1 MKNVIQVILL
11 ALLLVGYSAATTK
24 SYAQNHTQTN
34 KEFYVRGHVIDADSN
49 EHIPYASVVVK
60 GTTIS
65 AITDITGHFS
75 LGNLPIGEH
84 TIAVSIIGY
93 STEEKTVKVTSDAT
107 MINLTFNLK
116 EDLMMLDAVVVS
128 ANRTEVTRRESP
140 TIVSVMP
147 SRLFSEVGAPTLA
160 DGLSYQ
166 PGVRVEDNCQNCGF
180 TQVRINGLDGHYSQI
195 LIDSRPM
202 FSALTG
208 VYGLEQIPANMIDRV
223 EVVRGGGSALFG
235 SSAVGG
241 TINIIT
247 KTPEYNSA
255 EIAHNLSVIGVGTG
269 QKAATDNNTTAN
281 MTFLSDNQKV
291 GATIFGQ
298 IRERSAYDAN
308 GDGYTEMPELTSST
322 LGIRTF
328 FKTSDYS
335 KLSVHYDGS
344 SEYRRGGN
352 DLEKVA
358 HEAEVAEQIEHR
370 INGGGVNFDLFS
382 KDYASKLN
390 FFASAQ
396 STNRKSFY
404 GTYETPEAY
413 GTTDELI
420 VVGGAQFSHKWDELW
435 FMPAEF
441 VGGVEYNYNDL
452 EDAAVAYDYSM
463 RQQVNTF
470 SAYAQ
475 NEWRNEKFGFL
486 LGLRADK
493 NSLLDNVVFS
503 PRVNFRYNP
512 SEHFNFRATYS
523 TGFRAPQV
531 FDEDLHIAVVGG
543 ERLVTRLADDL
554 KQEDSQS
561 FSLSSDMY
569 FNFGR
574 VATNFLV
581 EGFYTSIDD
590 VYVLRQIGEV
600 DGQMVQERYNG
611 SGATVAGVTA
621 EARVT
626 VPNVVEFQGG
636 LTYQQSRYAEAEQWS
651 EDESVEATDEMFRTP
666 DLYGYLIA
674 TFPVTSK
681 LRLSLSGTYTGS
693 MLVQH
698 FAGSGVDED
707 VAVKTPS
714 FFDANFRA
722 TYTFPIL
729 SAMNMELSAGVQNI
743 FNAYQSDFD
752 SGFERD
758 PGYVYGPMLPRS
770 VSFGVKLLF

>member
-1 MKNVIQVILL
+1 MKKLLQVILL
-11 ALLLVGYSAATTK
+11 ALVLVGYSAVATE
-24 SYAQNHTQTN
+24 SFAQKHHEIN

-49 EHIPYASVVVK
+49 EHLSYATVVVK

-65 AITDITGHFS
+65 SITDVTGHFS
-75 LGNLPIGEH
+75 LGNLPVGEH

-93 STEEKTVKVTSDAT
+93 STEEKTINIAPNDKVV
-107 MINLTFNLK
+107 NLTFNLK
-116 EDLMMLDAVVVS
+116 EDPMMLDAVVVS

-160 DGLSYQ
+160 DGLCYQ

-335 KLSVHYDGS
+335 KLTINYDGS

-352 DLEKVA
+352 ELDKVA
-358 HEAEVAEQIEHR
+358 HEADVAEQVEHK

-382 KDYASKLN
+382 KNYASKLN
-390 FFASAQ
+390 LFASAQ
-396 STNRKSFY
+396 STKRKSFY

-413 GTTDELI
+413 GTTNELI
-420 VVGGAQFSHKWDELW
+420 AVGGAQFSHKWDKLW

-463 RQQVNTF
+463 RQEVHTF

-512 SEHFNFRATYS
+512 SEHLNFRATYS

-561 FSLSSDMY
+561 FSLSADTY
-569 FNFGR
+569 FNFGK

-600 DGQMVQERYNG
+600 DGEMVQERYNG

-621 EARVT
+621 EVRVT
-626 VPNVVEFQGG
+626 VPSVVEFQGG

-698 FAGSGVDED
+698 FAGSGVDQD
-707 VAVKTPS
+707 VAVETPS

-722 TYTFPIL
+722 SYTFGIL
-729 SAMNMELSAGVQNI
+729 SAMNMELSASVQNI

-752 SGFERD
+752 RT
-758 PGYVYGPMLPRS
+758 RR
-770 VSFGVKLLF
+770 